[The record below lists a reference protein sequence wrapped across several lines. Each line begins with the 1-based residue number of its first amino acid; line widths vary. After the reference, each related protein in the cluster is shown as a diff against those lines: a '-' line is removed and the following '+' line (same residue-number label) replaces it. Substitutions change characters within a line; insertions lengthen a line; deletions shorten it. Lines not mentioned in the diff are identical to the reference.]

1 MNDGIFIMKLRDD
14 NIIEG
19 GGIIKVGSQK
29 YQKCMRLG
37 ARNAQNLAAVQWVC
51 LKFTDLAVG
60 LRHMFKK
67 NLTKH
72 L

>member
-19 GGIIKVGSQK
+19 GGE
-29 YQKCMRLG
+29 CMRLG

-51 LKFTDLAVG
+51 LKFTDLAMG
-60 LRHMFKK
+60 LRHMF
-67 NLTKH
+67 
-72 L
+72 

>member
-1 MNDGIFIMKLRDD
+1 M
-14 NIIEG
+14 
-19 GGIIKVGSQK
+19 GSQK

-51 LKFTDLAVG
+51 LKFTDLAMG

-67 NLTKH
+67 NLTHSYCIKIT
-72 L
+72 LA